1 MQENHGYNPKSRS
14 TLLEK
19 LKNDGKKMRS
29 SVLYFIILFARWRD
43 YLLQRYS
50 FHAKNKCYFYNETK
64 CGCVGSESVE
74 IGNFQFFVV
83 FV

>member
-50 FHAKNKCYFYNETK
+50 FHAKKINAISITK
-64 CGCVGSESVE
+64 P
-74 IGNFQFFVV
+74 NAVV
-83 FV
+83 LVPRVRK

>member
-1 MQENHGYNPKSRS
+1 MQENHGNNPKSRS

-50 FHAKNKCYFYNETK
+50 FHEKK
-64 CGCVGSESVE
+64 
-74 IGNFQFFVV
+74 
-83 FV
+83 